1 MQLYVE
7 VGGFAQR
14 SLNASYLGYLRSDVE
29 MDESDAVVQT
39 LVIEC
44 FERLEQLRRAQSE
57 LRSVASALLP
67 FARSARSQLDTNAD
81 VRLNAKLLC
90 GSGNQS
96 YLAHLLNNDK
106 YALAHLLCE
115 QRQFDVA
122 LVLVAVAHDDRV
134 ALALHSDNG
143 VQLGL

>member
-1 MQLYVE
+1 
-7 VGGFAQR
+7 
-14 SLNASYLGYLRSDVE
+14 

-39 LVIEC
+39 LVVEC
-44 FERLEQLRRAQSE
+44 FKRLEQLRRAQSE

-122 LVLVAVAHDDRV
+122 LILVAVAHDDRV

-143 VQLGL
+143 MQLGL